1 MAKQQVLQKYVL
13 KINSTKLRKSKWSIN
28 IPLAEARKNDELISI
43 GDSQVLRWIDE
54 LNGVTDAED
63 RARDIRRQIKEICK
77 KENTPQ
83 NRHAIRDLYADL
95 DRVQYKPDYIQ
106 IVIDKNKDLY
116 SACKKVEVNGTRYVR
131 LLGTNGGV
139 KMSTIVFVSE
149 RLAPE
154 LKKRIDNGRNREVP
168 MIPAKLE
175 AYKALTCSG
184 SIPVSMPNGIL
195 VVPDCE
201 TEFREDVI
209 MLNDENGGE
218 PEMTVI
224 KDYLVQLKESDGYG
238 LMLPSLAQ
246 RWSDELNL
254 GYVASGMNTRFSFEK
269 GMVFTFDFVDFA
281 EKVAHNYIV
290 KDVWGNDVDIRN
302 VELIL
307 TASMLKLWN
316 CYDSIEHY
324 LSCCKENHYTFGIT
338 KTCPKELES
347 WRNLNYQFIQ
357 SYRLTDE
364 QIEEL
369 IRPTMDELVDVVECD
384 YRKAILFLRGK
395 HLNDDNV
402 ESFDNGF
409 VNAMMIEP
417 KMFDDPHV
425 KKSIYDMISRRI
437 NDAKIGVVGVH
448 GNYSILCGD
457 PYALCQ
463 SIFGLDVTGL
473 LKAGQ
478 LYNKYWIDNGV
489 RKVACFRAPMST
501 HENIAAVEVANSD
514 EMSYWYQHMT
524 TCTMI
529 NAWDTLSQRLNG
541 ADKDGD
547 LIFTTDNRVL
557 VENIRKTPTIFCV
570 QRNAAKKVVTE
581 EDLIEANIASFGD
594 DIGKTTNYIT
604 AMYDVQA
611 MYSPGSIEY
620 ETLSYRIRCGQLY
633 QQNCILIS
641 AITQQC
647 VMQTR

>member
-13 KINSTKLRKSKWSIN
+13 KINSAKLRKSKWSIN

-54 LNGVTDAED
+54 LNGVTDAEE

-290 KDVWGNDVDIRN
+290 KDAWGNDVDIRN

-307 TASMLKLWN
+307 TTSMLKLWN
-316 CYDSIEHY
+316 CYDSIEH
-324 LSCCKENHYTFGIT
+324 
-338 KTCPKELES
+338 
-347 WRNLNYQFIQ
+347 
-357 SYRLTDE
+357 
-364 QIEEL
+364 
-369 IRPTMDELVDVVECD
+369 
-384 YRKAILFLRGK
+384 
-395 HLNDDNV
+395 
-402 ESFDNGF
+402 
-409 VNAMMIEP
+409 
-417 KMFDDPHV
+417 
-425 KKSIYDMISRRI
+425 
-437 NDAKIGVVGVH
+437 
-448 GNYSILCGD
+448 
-457 PYALCQ
+457 
-463 SIFGLDVTGL
+463 
-473 LKAGQ
+473 
-478 LYNKYWIDNGV
+478 
-489 RKVACFRAPMST
+489 
-501 HENIAAVEVANSD
+501 
-514 EMSYWYQHMT
+514 
-524 TCTMI
+524 
-529 NAWDTLSQRLNG
+529 
-541 ADKDGD
+541 
-547 LIFTTDNRVL
+547 
-557 VENIRKTPTIFCV
+557 
-570 QRNAAKKVVTE
+570 
-581 EDLIEANIASFGD
+581 
-594 DIGKTTNYIT
+594 
-604 AMYDVQA
+604 
-611 MYSPGSIEY
+611 
-620 ETLSYRIRCGQLY
+620 
-633 QQNCILIS
+633 
-641 AITQQC
+641 
-647 VMQTR
+647 